1 MKVDSLITL
10 KTEELS
16 KRQWEKLFLALTFRD
31 ADDEEVSAFQY
42 LSGRDEVLLPRGAW
56 SLVPRRVKVTDMR
69 SRPTMR
75 KCSYT
80 RTLDAP
86 DYEGQ
91 SGAVKAMFKHEQGQV
106 IAPPGRGKT
115 EICLAWA
122 AASRTRVLVVV
133 HTHDLLKQWEDRAR
147 VSVPGMTLGKIQG
160 KTCQVEH
167 LTIATAQT
175 LKKHLHEGGKFWRQ
189 FGAVIVDE
197 AHHAAAETWEW
208 LLNVCPA
215 HYRFGVTA
223 SEKRSDGR
231 QALVKFNIGPVI
243 YKLKFKSGVPMTV
256 VPIQTKFHSRYNGN
270 QYARIMQQLVR
281 DVERNKLISDIVARE
296 CAEGNSILVLSRQI
310 IHLENIYKALAS
322 DPANN
327 KMMLHGEVEV
337 VSGKLNKRK
346 RDEMIAR
353 LTDGTLRCILGTQL
367 FEEGVDIPRL
377 NRIVLAFPGTEI
389 TALQKV
395 GRGARKFEGKDETI
409 IYDLLDDLV
418 RVLAKQFLRRKLWYK
433 GANGI
438 TLGKV
443 VKNEGKAIKDTAK
456 PEAKEGRKL
465 RDRLRVARPRRD
477 G

>member
-1 MKVDSLITL
+1 MDSLITL

-56 SLVPRRVKVTDMR
+56 SLVPKQVKVNDMR

-91 SGAVKAMFKHEQGQV
+91 SGAVTAMFKHEQGQV

-122 AASRTRVLVVV
+122 AQSRTRVLVVV

-175 LKKHLHEGGKFWRQ
+175 LKKYLHKGGSFWRQ

-215 HYRFGVTA
+215 YYRFGVTA

-243 YKLKFKSGVPMTV
+243 YKLKFKSGVPITV

-270 QYARIMQQLVR
+270 QYARIMQKLVR
-281 DVERNKLISDIVARE
+281 DEDRNALIAGIVKKEVE
-296 CAEGNSILVLSRQI
+296 EGNSILVLSRQI
-310 IHLENIYKALAS
+310 IHLENIQDHINLAFGF
-322 DPANN
+322 DE
-327 KMMLHGEVEV
+327 GWTQQVEL
-337 VSGKLNKRK
+337 VSGQISKRK

-353 LTDGTLRCILGTQL
+353 LTDGSLRCILGTQL

-443 VKNEGKAIKDTAK
+443 VKNEGKAIKDAE
-456 PEAKEGRKL
+456 PEAKEGRGL